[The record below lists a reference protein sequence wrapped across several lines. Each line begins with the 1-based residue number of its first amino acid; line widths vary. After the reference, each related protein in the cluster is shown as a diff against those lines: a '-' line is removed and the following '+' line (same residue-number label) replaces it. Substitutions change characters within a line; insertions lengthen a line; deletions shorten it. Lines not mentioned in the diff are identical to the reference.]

1 MPDNEGRIL
10 MQTDHLQGRFK
21 AGMGQR
27 LISIPTGA
35 TLSP

>member
-10 MQTDHLQGRFK
+10 MLADHLQGRFK

-27 LISIPTGA
+27 LISNPTKV